1 MNELYMK
8 DLISKK
14 YKHLLY
20 KDECPELT
28 DFLIL
33 KYAEVYRNSETEL
46 KLLIFSPKKAS
57 QLRKMGVISDI
68 WVTDDNLYISTTDNR
83 NLDALIKLGA
93 TKRRINKKGN
103 TLKSLEEKLGHKI
116 FPFNPKLKN

>member
-1 MNELYMK
+1 MK

-116 FPFNPKLKN
+116 LTFNPKLKN